1 MRRKNCLDGIPHED
15 GPHLPI
21 EEEKKEAE
29 VYLAPGVVVG
39 AGAEVEVLVQKISQD
54 QRHLIQ
60 KGLERNHQNRKEREQ
75 KCRKEKRKGE

>member
-29 VYLAPGVVVG
+29 VYLAPGVAVG
-39 AGAEVEVLVQKISQD
+39 AGAEVEVLVQKLSQD

-60 KGLERNHQNRKEREQ
+60 KGLERNHQNLKGRE
-75 KCRKEKRKGE
+75 

>member
-29 VYLAPGVVVG
+29 VCLAPGVAV
-39 AGAEVEVLVQKISQD
+39 GAEVEVLVQKLSQD

-60 KGLERNHQNRKEREQ
+60 NGLERNHQNRKERE
-75 KCRKEKRKGE
+75 

>member
-29 VYLAPGVVVG
+29 VYLAPGVAVG
-39 AGAEVEVLVQKISQD
+39 AGAEVEVLVQKIS
-54 QRHLIQ
+54 
-60 KGLERNHQNRKEREQ
+60 
-75 KCRKEKRKGE
+75 